1 MSLLG
6 MYEDVSQGDWQ
17 RDYLYRVSII
27 PPLLISGVLPE
38 DIDIF
43 ITDFKAPGTKQKVIK
58 QDFAGQWA
66 NFAGPLDS
74 SGQTEATM
82 LVDEGGKLYKFL
94 ESWHSMSGDD
104 ATASAFPKNQFIGS
118 VSATLYKTD
127 KSTPVMTTILTG
139 AWIPELGEL
148 SLDKTQ
154 ENLLK
159 VKVIFAFDK
168 RQVVFF

>member
-6 MYEDVSQGDWQ
+6 MYEDISQGDWQ
-17 RDYLYRVSII
+17 RDYLYKVSIN
-27 PPLLISGVLPE
+27 PPLLAAPLLPE

-43 ITDFKAPGTKQKVIK
+43 ITDIKAPGSKQKVIK

-74 SGQTEATM
+74 SGMTEATM
-82 LVDEGGKLYKFL
+82 LVDENGRLYKFL
-94 ESWHSMSGDD
+94 EAWHSLSGDD
-104 ATASAFPKNQFIGS
+104 ANASAFPKNQFVGQ
-118 VSATLYKTD
+118 VTVTLYKTD
-127 KSTPVMTTILTG
+127 KSTPVMSIILTG

-148 SLDKTQ
+148 PTDKTQ

-159 VKVIFAFDK
+159 VKVVFAFDK
-168 RQVVFF
+168 RQTVFY